1 MMLIAVKMVANKTLI
16 ALCFLLI
23 SWNLFLMT
31 ENIISKGQFL
41 VLSKNFWKNSICR
54 STGWRE
60 LKLNVKMQRENC
72 EFKWLSSLSHS
83 HSPSCSVIFSDCN
96 PGIPNPGI
104 PGSRSFLPILN
115 LGIGGVPIL
124 QFRDYKNKLKS

>member
-41 VLSKNFWKNSICR
+41 VLSKNF
-54 STGWRE
+54 
-60 LKLNVKMQRENC
+60 
-72 EFKWLSSLSHS
+72 
-83 HSPSCSVIFSDCN
+83 
-96 PGIPNPGI
+96 
-104 PGSRSFLPILN
+104 
-115 LGIGGVPIL
+115 
-124 QFRDYKNKLKS
+124 